1 VRGGDACIRAGNSG
15 LTLDRVQA
23 GVCPFGVAGIFAV
36 HRLWRACI
44 NSWNGLRAV
53 ARSEEAFRQEVLVF
67 IIAVPLAFLITT
79 EMWKRLA
86 LILVIVF
93 VMVIELL
100 NTAIEKLGDRV
111 SLDPD
116 PRMAFVKDLGSAA
129 VGVALLVAG
138 AVWLLALAERL
149 GLL

>member
-1 VRGGDACIRAGNSG
+1 M
-15 LTLDRVQA
+15 
-23 GVCPFGVAGIFAV
+23 

-53 ARSEEAFRQEVLVF
+53 WRSEAAFRQEVVVF
-67 IIAVPLAFLITT
+67 VIAVPLAFLVAA

-93 VMVIELL
+93 IMVVELL

-111 SLDPD
+111 SLEHD
-116 PRMAFVKDLGSAA
+116 PRMAFIKDLGSAA
-129 VGVALLVAG
+129 VFFAILLAALIWIAALLTRFG
-138 AVWLLALAERL
+138 F
-149 GLL
+149 

>member
-1 VRGGDACIRAGNSG
+1 M
-15 LTLDRVQA
+15 
-23 GVCPFGVAGIFAV
+23 

-53 ARSEEAFRQEVLVF
+53 ARSEEAFRQEVVVF
-67 IIAVPLAFLITT
+67 VIAVPVAFLVASET
-79 EMWKRLA
+79 WKRIA

-93 VMVIELL
+93 IMIVELL

-116 PRMAFVKDLGSAA
+116 PRMAFIKDLGSAA
-129 VGVALLVAG
+129 VGLSLLLAA
-138 AVWLLALAERL
+138 AVWLVALAERL
-149 GLL
+149 GLI

>member
-1 VRGGDACIRAGNSG
+1 
-15 LTLDRVQA
+15 
-23 GVCPFGVAGIFAV
+23 V

-53 ARSEEAFRQEVLVF
+53 ARSEEAFCQEVLVF
-67 IIAVPLAFLITT
+67 VIAVPLAFLVAAET
-79 EMWKRLA
+79 WKRLA

-129 VGVALLVAG
+129 VGVSLLVAG

-149 GLL
+149 GLI

>member
-1 VRGGDACIRAGNSG
+1 
-15 LTLDRVQA
+15 
-23 GVCPFGVAGIFAV
+23 V

-67 IIAVPLAFLITT
+67 VIAVPLAFLVAAET
-79 EMWKRLA
+79 WKRLA

-129 VGVALLVAG
+129 VGVSLLVAG

>member
-1 VRGGDACIRAGNSG
+1 
-15 LTLDRVQA
+15 
-23 GVCPFGVAGIFAV
+23 V

-53 ARSEEAFRQEVLVF
+53 ARSEEAFRQEALVF
-67 IIAVPLAFLITT
+67 LISIPLAFLVTA

-93 VMVIELL
+93 VMIVELL

-129 VGVALLVAG
+129 VGVSLLVAG

-149 GLL
+149 GLI